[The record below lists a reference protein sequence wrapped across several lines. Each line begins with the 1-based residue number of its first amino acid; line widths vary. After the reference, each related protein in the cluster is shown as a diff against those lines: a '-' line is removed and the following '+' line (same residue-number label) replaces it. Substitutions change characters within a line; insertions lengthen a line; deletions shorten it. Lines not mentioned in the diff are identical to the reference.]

1 MPEQPIKRKRGA
13 PLGNQ
18 NARKHGF
25 YSNSLDK
32 SEKRNLKHAQTVKGL
47 DEEIDLLRVK
57 IKSVVE
63 NDPDNVRLI
72 AQAAISLGRL
82 LRTRDR
88 LAKNSPDSWHQA
100 FENVIRDIAIPLG
113 FDPVKYMQQKMDGVE
128 NPNGFQKFSNK

>member
-1 MPEQPIKRKRGA
+1 MSESPIKRRRGA

-25 YSNSLDK
+25 YSNALDK
-32 SEKRNLKHAQTVKGL
+32 SEKRNLKHAQTVEGL
-47 DEEIDLLRVK
+47 DEEINLLRVK

-72 AQAAISLGRL
+72 AQATISLGRL

-88 LAKNSPDSWHQA
+88 LFSTDSDRLSKA
-100 FENVIRDIAIPLG
+100 MGNVIRDVLIPMG
-113 FDPVKYMQQKMDGVE
+113 FDPVRLLELSQKL
-128 NPNGFQKFSNK
+128 